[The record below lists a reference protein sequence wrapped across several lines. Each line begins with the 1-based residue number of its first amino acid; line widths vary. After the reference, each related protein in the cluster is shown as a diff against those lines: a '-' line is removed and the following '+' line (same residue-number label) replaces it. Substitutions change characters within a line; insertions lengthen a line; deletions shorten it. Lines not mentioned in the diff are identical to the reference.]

1 MVSDLIR
8 EREPNMELDGG
19 KMPVFAFSG
28 SGASEN
34 DQSSDLWGEHKTTKE
49 YKAIDQTQKISSAMD
64 DEFKPQSVTIEQ
76 VEEDIEHP
84 VSRFI

>member
-1 MVSDLIR
+1 MCSDLVK

-34 DQSSDLWGEHKTTKE
+34 DQSSDLW
-49 YKAIDQTQKISSAMD
+49 D
-64 DEFKPQSVTIEQ
+64 
-76 VEEDIEHP
+76 
-84 VSRFI
+84 